1 MRGLV
6 KDTLYTRYTRIQIQI
21 KGLHKKGKNIKK
33 EEISSG
39 GNDCVK
45 LHVSDALTR
54 NYIVV
59 KNMQFLN
66 N

>member
-1 MRGLV
+1 M
-6 KDTLYTRYTRIQIQI
+6 
-21 KGLHKKGKNIKK
+21 
-33 EEISSG
+33 

-45 LHVSDALTR
+45 LLVSDALTR

-66 N
+66 MQLAAAFKCFTCSLRDPPALFSSAFSVSQDHNSSLS